1 MMSWWWVCGRA
12 LAWCA
17 GNPRLGPPKKY
28 RERKKG
34 REGKEKR
41 EEEKREEKEDT
52 SKIRINALLLSRY
65 PKYTDI
71 LVTMMKLPLFLN

>member
-1 MMSWWWVCGRA
+1 MPGVQETPGLS
-12 LAWCA
+12 
-17 GNPRLGPPKKY
+17 PKGY

-41 EEEKREEKEDT
+41 EEEKGEEREDT
-52 SKIRINALLLSRY
+52 SKIRINTLFLSCYPRY
-65 PKYTDI
+65 TYS

>member
-1 MMSWWWVCGRA
+1 MCRKPQ
-12 LAWCA
+12 AWA
-17 GNPRLGPPKKY
+17 PKKY

-52 SKIRINALLLSRY
+52 SKIRINALFLSRY